1 MPPGREHAMPRVLQS
16 AAVTC
21 RHGLWCCAVLSRH
34 VEMLQDRDKR
44 GDQARWRSGTRGAE
58 SSLSTSTLNR
68 HEPRHLGAISMVGA
82 KPNRPTKG
90 KFRPREN
97 SDRQRPRA
105 HTTEECQNARMPE
118 CQSASDAKTEGVN
131 RPSSTSTTSMN
142 PWCGKIAEQK
152 RGARSSQ
159 LRPPITPN
167 EWAHQYCTE
176 TPAVPSC
183 TLRTLAAPSAT
194 LFGYNH
200 NSPSSATLAFAPAM
214 HLGISTP
221 AALTSAK
228 AGEASRDPMTS
239 RCMTARH
246 DRTPWARVY
255 CTVSYRTQSPVVPR
269 RWLPRFG
276 MPLTPRQMVL
286 DATSAKDRTSPLGP
300 VFFSGDF

>member
-1 MPPGREHAMPRVLQS
+1 MPPGIEHAMPRVLQS

-167 EWAHQYCTE
+167 EWAHQYCTKPPPYRPVHYALLQRLLPRSSDI
-176 TPAVPSC
+176 TTTLPLPPPSLSLLQC
-183 TLRTLAAPSAT
+183 
-194 LFGYNH
+194 
-200 NSPSSATLAFAPAM
+200 
-214 HLGISTP
+214 IS
-221 AALTSAK
+221 
-228 AGEASRDPMTS
+228 ASRLPQHS
-239 RCMTARH
+239 HLQRRARQVV
-246 DRTPWARVY
+246 TP
-255 CTVSYRTQSPVVPR
+255 
-269 RWLPRFG
+269 
-276 MPLTPRQMVL
+276 
-286 DATSAKDRTSPLGP
+286 
-300 VFFSGDF
+300 